1 MLNEVEAGAESA
13 SSGDEPV
20 RLQLARILASKA
32 FAVSARNGR
41 FLEYIVTETLAGRS
55 HRIKA
60 YAIATIVFERNAS
73 FDPQTDPVVRLEAS
87 RLRRALEQY
96 YLTAGKSDPVRI
108 SIPKGSYV
116 PSIERVGGGESA
128 VNTAWARSND
138 TFAAKAGQLVKPLR
152 QRRFLAAV
160 AIAVAALLLVAGIEL
175 LQPAFFKRVFESP
188 SDAAPN
194 ARGPAIL
201 VLPFEGAD
209 DSTSTNLA
217 TALTLDVISDLTR
230 FNDVFVYAAD
240 TSFKFNGS
248 NSTSDLGSSLAS
260 DYKVSGRVVTTAD
273 QFVATVSLIESK
285 SNRYLWSEQF
295 EGALSPNKILST
307 ERDIAARVVRTIAQP
322 YGVIFTDRVKE
333 IQGRPPALMNSY
345 QCVLLFKLS
354 WRKVSLQ
361 FFRQSR
367 ECLERAIVED
377 PNYAEA
383 YASLSL
389 VYSESYRHGFSLGE
403 TAGDPRRRALELA
416 QRAVELEPNSAS
428 GYLALHAARYF
439 LDEFD
444 LAFEA
449 AEAGLALNPNNTEIM
464 AVLGIRYCYQGNW
477 DKGLPLLKQAF
488 SRNPA
493 LSDYYRHIFVLDYYR
508 RGEYQE
514 ALTEAK
520 KINLPDD
527 IYSHAALA
535 ITEAGVGHRVEAHEA
550 VARMLAIDPE
560 FGKKVADDL
569 RRRNLQPDLI
579 AMIVDGLKAAG
590 LNVSEQPTNP

>member
-1 MLNEVEAGAESA
+1 MGNEVKADAELP

-20 RLQLARILASKA
+20 RQQLARILASKA
-32 FAVSARNGR
+32 FAASARNGR
-41 FLEYIVTETLAGRS
+41 FLEYIVTETLAGRGG
-55 HRIKA
+55 RIKA

-96 YLTAGKSDPVRI
+96 YLTAGKRDPVRI

-116 PSIERVGGGESA
+116 PNFERVGEEGLASDA
-128 VNTAWARSND
+128 TRARSDD
-138 TFAAKAGQLVKPLR
+138 TSAAEASPLVKPLR
-152 QRRFLAAV
+152 QRRFVAAV
-160 AIAVAALLLVAGIEL
+160 SIAAAALLLVAGIGL
-175 LQPAFFKRVFESP
+175 LQPGFFKRVFDST

-194 ARGPAIL
+194 AHGPAIL
-201 VLPFEGAD
+201 VLPFEGAG

-217 TALTLDVISDLTR
+217 KGLTLDVITDLTR
-230 FNDVFVYAAD
+230 FNDLFVYAAD
-240 TSFKFNGS
+240 TSFGLGQS
-248 NSTSDLGSSLAS
+248 NSTSDLAS

-273 QFVATVSLIESK
+273 RFVVTVSLIEAR

-295 EGALSPNKILST
+295 DGALSPDQILSA
-307 ERDIAARVVRTIAQP
+307 ESDIADRVVRTIAQP
-322 YGVIFTDRVKE
+322 YGVIFTDRVRE

-345 QCVLLFKLS
+345 QCVLLFKLY
-354 WRKVSLQ
+354 WRSQNPQLFQ
-361 FFRQSR
+361 QSH
-367 ECLERAIVED
+367 ECLERVIVED
-377 PNYAEA
+377 PNYSEA

-389 VYSESYRHGFSLGE
+389 VYSDSYRHGFSLNEPG
-403 TAGDPRRRALELA
+403 GDQRRRALELA

-428 GYLALHAARYF
+428 GYLALHLARW
-439 LDEFD
+439 LLNEVD

-464 AVLGIRYCYQGNW
+464 AALGSRYCWRGIW
-477 DKGLPLLKQAF
+477 DKGLPLVKQAF

-493 LSDYYRHIFVLDYYR
+493 LSDAYRHVFVLDYYR

-520 KINLPDD
+520 KINMPDD
-527 IYSHAALA
+527 IYSYAALA
-535 ITEAGVGHRVEAHEA
+535 ATQARLGNTVEAHEA

-560 FGKKVADDL
+560 FGKKVVNDF
-569 RRRNLQPDLI
+569 RRRNFQPDLI
-579 AMIVDGLKAAG
+579 VMIVDGLKAAG
-590 LNVSEQPTNP
+590 LEVSEQPTNQ